1 MYSQEIIDGI
11 VEKAIRS
18 QSFDR
23 EPQKLY
29 RPIGY
34 MLGLGGKH
42 LRPRLCLTTYNLFS
56 DRIDDH
62 IIYPALALETFHQFT
77 LIHDDI
83 MDNSPTRRGQP
94 TVYALHGTSNAI
106 LSGDAMNILAY
117 QYLACAPS
125 HLIGDALK
133 LFNDISLKVCE
144 GQQLDMD
151 FEDQALIS
159 MDEYMG
165 MIALKTG
172 VLISGAIKMG
182 ALLAEIPEAT
192 TDSLARYGMQSGL
205 GFQIADDYLDTF
217 GDEKVF
223 GKPIGGD
230 IVNNKKTWL
239 LVECMHRAASSA
251 SDKKKLADLLK
262 LDESHREEKIK
273 GVRELYVNLGVKE
286 DAGKAIMECYDKAL
300 EALDE
305 AKLSPEGRER
315 MVILADQMIHR
326 EK

>member
-1 MYSQEIIDGI
+1 MYSQDIIDGI
-11 VEKAIRS
+11 VEKALRS

-23 EPQKLY
+23 EPQDLY

-42 LRPRLCLTTYNLFS
+42 LRPRLCVTTYNLFN

-62 IIYPALALETFHQFT
+62 IIFPALALETFHQFT

-94 TVYALHGTSNAI
+94 TVYALYGTNNAI

-117 QYLACAPS
+117 QYLAGAPS
-125 HLIGDALK
+125 HLVGDALK
-133 LFNDISLKVCE
+133 LFNEISLKVCE

-151 FEDQALIS
+151 FEDQAVIT
-159 MDEYMG
+159 MDEYME

-172 VLISGAIKMG
+172 VLISGAVKMG
-182 ALLAEIPEAT
+182 ALLAEIPCDTIDA
-192 TDSLARYGMQSGL
+192 LARYGMQAGL

-217 GDEKVF
+217 GDEKIF

-239 LVECMHRAASSA
+239 LVECQRRASE

-262 LDESHREEKIK
+262 LDESHREEKIEGVRNLYISL
-273 GVRELYVNLGVKE
+273 GVREGA
-286 DAGKAIMECYDKAL
+286 DKAIMACYAKAL

-305 AKLSPEGRER
+305 ARLSPEGRER
-315 MVILADQMIHR
+315 MVILADQMLHR